1 MVEYNDYFQ
10 LKNPLTRWK
19 SKVSYKARQKM
30 YTHFMKVTSPS
41 ENSNLLDIGVTP
53 DTSLPESNFL
63 EKWYP
68 WKHNIVMTSVEDA
81 SNLER
86 EFKGTKFVRTI
97 PGASFPFIDKQFDI
111 VFCSAV
117 LEHVGDYP
125 AQTFFIQECL
135 RVGKILY
142 LTTPNKYFPIEMHTY
157 LPLVHLLPRKIDQG
171 ILRFFGMD
179 FFSKT
184 ENLNLL
190 TSNKIKQL
198 LPNNVFRYEIS
209 YNKTF
214 GLKSN
219 IILFVE
225 NL

>member
-30 YTHFMKVTSPS
+30 YAHFMDITSPS
-41 ENSNLLDIGVTP
+41 EVSNLLDIGVTP

-68 WKHNIVMTSVEDA
+68 WTHNIIMTSVEDA
-81 SNLER
+81 TNLEI
-86 EFKGTKFVRTI
+86 EFKRAKFVRTI
-97 PGASFPFIDKQFDI
+97 PGAAFPFIDKQFDI

-125 AQTFFIQECL
+125 AQAFFIHECL
-135 RVGKILY
+135 RVGKKLY
-142 LTTPNKYFPIEMHTY
+142 LTTPNKNFPIEMHTY
-157 LPLVHLLPRKIDQG
+157 LPLVHLLPRKIHQG
-171 ILRFFGMD
+171 ILRFLGMD
-179 FFSKT
+179 FFAKT

-190 TSNKIKQL
+190 TSKNIKQL
-198 LPNNVFRYEIS
+198 LPNNIYRYEIS

-219 IILFVE
+219 IILFAE
-225 NL
+225 NI